1 MHTLHQCRRIAP
13 SGCSQA
19 AILLPGAL
27 DALAQAELYGELCR
41 TTRFTDQWRHLLSDG
56 ESPMT
61 ARPEPFCVRRWSRS
75 ADLAFVSS
83 LLPFLSALFDD
94 PEVGG
99 SKRAP
104 QVFQHPHSGQTNA
117 LEKPELVFATARS
130 LAERAADELRDDA
143 TALGLR
149 ELCFD
154 SLVSLLYPA
163 GGALDPHVDRGL
175 PGLGLSLS
183 LGAACSFEYGGT
195 VTVLRSGDALF
206 GAFGAVTHQVL
217 RVHDAT
223 TAPDWWR
230 RLPAGQGD
238 DDNMVTFGRA
248 RCSLQ
253 IRDSREMRARRARG
267 RPRRA
272 AAQR

>member
-83 LLPFLSALFDD
+83 LLPFLPALFAD

-99 SKRAP
+99 SKRLRRYSSTRTLDRRTHWKSPSSSLQSRAHSRRERPMNCAMMP
-104 QVFQHPHSGQTNA
+104 Q
-117 LEKPELVFATARS
+117 R
-130 LAERAADELRDDA
+130 LA
-143 TALGLR
+143 
-149 ELCFD
+149 
-154 SLVSLLYPA
+154 SVSSASIP
-163 GGALDPHVDRGL
+163 
-175 PGLGLSLS
+175 S
-183 LGAACSFEYGGT
+183 C
-195 VTVLRSGDALF
+195 
-206 GAFGAVTHQVL
+206 
-217 RVHDAT
+217 
-223 TAPDWWR
+223 
-230 RLPAGQGD
+230 
-238 DDNMVTFGRA
+238 
-248 RCSLQ
+248 RCSTQL
-253 IRDSREMRARRARG
+253 
-267 RPRRA
+267 A
-272 AAQR
+272 AH